1 MVLLYSFLVLLYFSL
16 LYCIPSWFSS
26 DLIPHIF
33 SPVFATWIS
42 CPPYQ
47 GILST
52 QTGYIVLQTWKSCLS
67 NLNIPTSQSG
77 YPILLTWI
85 SYPPN
90 QDILSSP
97 PRYPVHSPGLEI
109 SPLPFFLCPYFPS
122 FCPPNWIFRRA
133 PVFICPPYLS
143 SPHTLVSPARWIQ
156 FYRAKWKKRGGVWIR
171 EQYCPNIAESTF
183 PYSNLCWSTHFM
195 AELCVSNFLLHNW
208 AELKGGV
215 VKLGGGVVLL
225 GRICSQTRGR
235 SNSLNRGRISPTK
248 GRSSQTKWVSRSMGR
263 NSLSRGRNSLIKS
276 RRRT

>member
-52 QTGYIVLQTWKSCLS
+52 QTGYIVLQTWKSFLS

-109 SPLPFFLCPYFPS
+109 SPLPFFYVLISRPFVLLTGYFDVPPCSSVLPTCPLPTPS
-122 FCPPNWIFRRA
+122 FPQQDGYS
-133 PVFICPPYLS
+133 FIELS
-143 SPHTLVSPARWIQ
+143 GR
-156 FYRAKWKKRGGVWIR
+156 RGGGMNTRTVLS
-171 EQYCPNIAESTF
+171 QYCWKYVPLFKFMLVHTF
-183 PYSNLCWSTHFM
+183 YGWTV
-195 AELCVSNFLLHNW
+195 CV
-208 AELKGGV
+208 
-215 VKLGGGVVLL
+215 
-225 GRICSQTRGR
+225 
-235 SNSLNRGRISPTK
+235 
-248 GRSSQTKWVSRSMGR
+248 
-263 NSLSRGRNSLIKS
+263 
-276 RRRT
+276 

>member
-156 FYRAKWKKRGGVWIR
+156 FYRAKWKKRGGGYEYENSIVPILLKVRSPIQIYVGRHILWLNCVCLIS
-171 EQYCPNIAESTF
+171 YYIIGPN
-183 PYSNLCWSTHFM
+183 
-195 AELCVSNFLLHNW
+195 
-208 AELKGGV
+208 LKEE
-215 VKLGGGVVLL
+215 
-225 GRICSQTRGR
+225 
-235 SNSLNRGRISPTK
+235 
-248 GRSSQTKWVSRSMGR
+248 
-263 NSLSRGRNSLIKS
+263 
-276 RRRT
+276 